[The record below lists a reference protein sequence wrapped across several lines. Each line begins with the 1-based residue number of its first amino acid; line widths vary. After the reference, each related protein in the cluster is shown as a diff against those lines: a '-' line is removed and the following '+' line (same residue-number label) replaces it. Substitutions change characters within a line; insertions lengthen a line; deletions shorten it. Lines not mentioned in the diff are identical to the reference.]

1 MQSPGHCRSM
11 LAWRA
16 TSSAMRAI
24 QGLDVPSNTLKIP
37 WQICILFSIRQYY
50 NSLSE
55 CTNSCIW
62 RTLWSPLCMLNY
74 MITWRSRPPVSR
86 CQNSEMG
93 TLAIDYHNDLAMKT
107 NEQLDIGFTT
117 RTVLRKLTDD
127 GHDMNKIRQLFSGFR
142 LFYVDSCKYT
152 RSN

>member
-1 MQSPGHCRSM
+1 
-11 LAWRA
+11 
-16 TSSAMRAI
+16 
-24 QGLDVPSNTLKIP
+24 
-37 WQICILFSIRQYY
+37 
-50 NSLSE
+50 
-55 CTNSCIW
+55 
-62 RTLWSPLCMLNY
+62 
-74 MITWRSRPPVSR
+74 
-86 CQNSEMG
+86 MG

-142 LFYVDSCKYT
+142 LFYVESCKYT